1 MDTHERDA
9 LLAEI
14 EDLRGRLSRAPLE
27 RREWEEKLLTAKGQL
42 SQAENQ
48 RQQLAN
54 LLRDVREQVES
65 LRSEVAQLSAPP
77 SGYGV
82 LLDVN
87 PDNSLDVFVNG
98 RKMRVLASPQVKV
111 DDLFRGAEVVLNDSF
126 NVVAV
131 RTADLTG
138 EVATIEKVLE
148 DGIRAV
154 VSTRGDSSV
163 VVT

>member
-1 MDTHERDA
+1 VDTHERDA

-77 SGYGV
+77 SG
-82 LLDVN
+82 
-87 PDNSLDVFVNG
+87 
-98 RKMRVLASPQVKV
+98 
-111 DDLFRGAEVVLNDSF
+111 
-126 NVVAV
+126 
-131 RTADLTG
+131 
-138 EVATIEKVLE
+138 
-148 DGIRAV
+148 
-154 VSTRGDSSV
+154 
-163 VVT
+163 